1 MACKGTAHQPMIIRG
16 RDESGNRIEL
26 RFPTERDACWA
37 RAYWRLFEAF
47 NPHLPNA
54 DKVSDSEI
62 GPLLIELVEANKLDG
77 LSLKE
82 ALREI
87 VKGEYTDS
95 P

>member
-1 MACKGTAHQPMIIRG
+1 MTCKGTAYQPMIIMG

-26 RFPTERDACWA
+26 QFPTERDARWA
-37 RAYWRLFEAF
+37 RGYWRLFEAF

-54 DKVSDSEI
+54 EKVSDSEI

-87 VKGEYTDS
+87 VKGKYTDS

>member
-1 MACKGTAHQPMIIRG
+1 MTCKGAAYQPTIIMG

-26 RFPTERDACWA
+26 QFPTESDARWA

-54 DKVSDSEI
+54 ERLSDSEI

-87 VKGEYTDS
+87 VKGEYNS